1 MEFNLKVNEGEIQ
14 LIAAGLSA
22 LTNGLVA
29 KLQAQV
35 NEQIVAQQPPVPA
48 KRNYTKR
55 KLKLVPPSDQKLAE
69 G

>member
-1 MEFNLKVNEGEIQ
+1 MDFNIKVNEGEIQ

-35 NEQIVAQQPPVPA
+35 NEQVASQQPPVPA

-55 KLKLVPPSDQKLAE
+55 KLKLVSPNDQKLAE